1 VVVLNGDGPWLGS
14 RGAATPELD
23 TGLVW
28 PYSLAVD
35 SAHDRVVST
44 SVPMSMP
51 SWATLAPGS
60 WLADRRDSIIAKRST
75 RHVQIWRLS
84 DLALLHT
91 IALPPS
97 PDGDHAAYP
106 AEPRVL
112 PDGSVYVNTFSC
124 GLYRL
129 TGLGGTSA
137 PNATFVHAF
146 PGGSDIGKDPC
157 AVAAV

>member
-1 VVVLNGDGPWLGS
+1 
-14 RGAATPELD
+14 
-23 TGLVW
+23 
-28 PYSLAVD
+28 
-35 SAHDRVVST
+35 
-44 SVPMSMP
+44 MSMP

-112 PDGSVYVNTFSC
+112 PDGSERSRRVCWLCATAVPREQVPRRVC
-124 GLYRL
+124 RLRIDGL
-129 TGLGGTSA
+129 A
-137 PNATFVHAF
+137 WP
-146 PGGSDIGKDPC
+146 
-157 AVAAV
+157 